1 MRLAYVPVHAAELR
15 LLRRLEVLVVG
26 LVQHDEDILGNRG
39 DERLQHIR
47 RDPGPGRIVGIG
59 DEHDARRRRDGGAHR
74 RQVVAEVA
82 RRNLDAGRA
91 PRLHGQRI
99 DGEGVARIDG
109 LIAGPQE
116 RLRHQLQDVVG
127 AVAEDDPVGGHAV
140 ALRQRGLERE
150 AVAVGVAAELVD
162 CAQDRRPHRRA
173 RPARVL
179 VGRELDDVALGQS
192 EFAREVADRF
202 SRNVRRQIAHVGRCL
217 ERWIVAMFV
226 IGRRAHDTPNKL
238 LQDTILIS

>member
-1 MRLAYVPVHAAELR
+1 MNASSTSGAIQVPVG
-15 LLRRLEVLVVG
+15 LLG
-26 LVQHDEDILGNRG
+26 LATNS
-39 DERLQHIR
+39 
-47 RDPGPGRIVGIG
+47 
-59 DEHDARRRRDGGAHR
+59 DARRRRDGGAHR

-116 RLRHQLQDVVG
+116 RLRHQLQDIVG

-140 ALRQRGLERE
+140 AFRQRGLQRE
-150 AVAVGVAAELVD
+150 AVAVGVAAEFVD
-162 CAQDRRPHRRA
+162 CAQDRRPNRRA

-179 VGRELDDVALGQS
+179 VRCELDDVALGQA

-202 SRNVRRQIAHVGRCL
+202 PRNVRRQIAHVGRRL
-217 ERWIVAMFV
+217 ERWIVATFV